1 MVLLILD
8 SKNSEKSE
16 DFTIE
21 YVRPFKIKQIALQS
35 FSMYVS
41 WDNINDEQFAYHD
54 GNQWLNL
61 AIPDGNYTIKGLN
74 RYMVNFFGNVPPI
87 QFGIVEERQRIAI
100 KLKDG
105 YRIDFTKSK
114 KLHKLLGF
122 ESKIYEEP
130 EQIGKYIA
138 DLSDGNDNI
147 YIHCDIAEGACIN
160 GSYSSNV
167 IYSFTNSNRPGS
179 QIIKS
184 FDKPLFFP
192 VRMENVYRIRMR
204 ITNHRNEL
212 IPLHKQ
218 EVQYNFIAL

>member
-21 YVRPFKIKQIALQS
+21 YARPLRFKQIALQS

-41 WDNINDEQFAYHD
+41 WDNIKDEKFSYYD
-54 GNQWLNL
+54 GHQWLDL
-61 AIPDGNYTIKGLN
+61 SLPDGNYTVKGLN
-74 RYMVNFFGNVPPI
+74 RYMLKFFGNDPPI
-87 QFGIVEERQRIAI
+87 LFGIVEERQRIAI
-100 KLKDG
+100 KLKDE
-105 YRIDFTKSK
+105 YKIDLTNCNN
-114 KLHKLLGF
+114 LHKLLGF
-122 ESKIYEEP
+122 NPEIYEES

-138 DLSDGNDNI
+138 DLSGGNDNI
-147 YIHCDIAEGACIN
+147 YIHCDVAEGAYIN
-160 GSYSSNV
+160 GFHSSNV
-167 IYSFTNSNRPGS
+167 IYSFTNVNRPGS

-192 VRMENVYRIRMR
+192 VRMESVHRIRMR
-204 ITNHRNEL
+204 ITNHRGDL
-212 IPLHKQ
+212 IPLNKQ